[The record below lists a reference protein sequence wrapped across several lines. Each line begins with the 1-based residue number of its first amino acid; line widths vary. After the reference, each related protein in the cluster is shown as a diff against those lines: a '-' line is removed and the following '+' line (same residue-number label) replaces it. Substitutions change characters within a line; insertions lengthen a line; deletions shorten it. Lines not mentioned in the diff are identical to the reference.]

1 MVGMQTRQDSTDRHR
16 APITLVL
23 VDDERIIRGALTQS
37 LTSAGFD
44 IVAEAAN
51 AQDAVRLVVDLR
63 PDVVLMDLRL
73 PDRAGVETVEQ
84 ITLLA
89 PASRPDPHPHRGK
102 PGGRGD
108 RRWGKRLHPQD
119 CDAGRDHRRRKGN
132 RRRRIG
138 NLLPDRREAPATHP

>member
-1 MVGMQTRQDSTDRHR
+1 MQTRQDSTDRHR

-89 PASRPDPHPHRGK
+89 PAFS
-102 PGGRGD
+102 
-108 RRWGKRLHPQD
+108 
-119 CDAGRDHRRRKGN
+119 
-132 RRRRIG
+132 
-138 NLLPDRREAPATHP
+138 TS